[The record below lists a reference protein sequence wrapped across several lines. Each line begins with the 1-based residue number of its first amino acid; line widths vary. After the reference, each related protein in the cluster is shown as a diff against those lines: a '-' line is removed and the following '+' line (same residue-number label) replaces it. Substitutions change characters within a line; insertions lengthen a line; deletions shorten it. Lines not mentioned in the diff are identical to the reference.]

1 MKRRRSSVKEAQ
13 DEEAAAVS
21 AAKQGEF
28 SSPTLRP
35 RTTAAATITDLTS
48 KSFNS
53 AVHAA
58 DRPTG
63 AARPI
68 DLFGILV
75 ETIEDMVDENEVL
88 RKHLHKEYLQRRGS
102 AVARKLAV
110 LTSDVSTRQ
119 VLGGPLQV

>member
-1 MKRRRSSVKEAQ
+1 MPRREQRQLAVLRQRVAKWWCASRLYH
-13 DEEAAAVS
+13 AAI
-21 AAKQGEF
+21 
-28 SSPTLRP
+28 
-35 RTTAAATITDLTS
+35 TAAATITDLTS